1 MQGKE
6 KIIDDILSAA
16 RKTAAAMI
24 DEATAERDAAV
35 DALRA
40 ELEKSAAQAAE
51 KTRAAADAVYAGQVK
66 LGELESGKLML
77 KAKQD
82 CVAAVYA
89 AVREK
94 ILAQSDAQ
102 YLALLQKLIVRYCE
116 DGDEVVAAGA
126 DAKRVTAAWVKK
138 VSTAA
143 KKKLTLS
150 AARGDFAGG
159 VILRN
164 ARYDRDLTVDELIAD
179 LKDRTESE
187 VAKKLGLCQ

>member
-6 KIIDDILSAA
+6 KIIDDILSSA
-16 RKTAAAMI
+16 RNTAAAMI
-24 DEATAERDAAV
+24 EEATAERDASV
-35 DALRA
+35 EALRA
-40 ELEKSAAQAAE
+40 ELEKAEAAAAE

-94 ILAQSDAQ
+94 ILGLSDAK
-102 YLALLQKLIVRYCE
+102 YLELMQKLIVRYCE
-116 DGDEVVAAGA
+116 DGDEVIAAEA

-138 VSTAA
+138 VATAA

-150 AARGDFAGG
+150 SERGDFAAG

-187 VAKKLGLCQ
+187 VVQKLGL

>member
-6 KIIDDILSAA
+6 KIIDDILSSA
-16 RKTAAAMI
+16 RNTAAVMI
-24 DEATAERDAAV
+24 EEATAERDASV
-35 DALRA
+35 EALRA
-40 ELEKSAAQAAE
+40 ELEKAEAAAAE

-94 ILAQSDAQ
+94 ILGLSDAK
-102 YLALLQKLIVRYCE
+102 YLELMQKLIVRYCE
-116 DGDEVVAAGA
+116 DGDELIAAKA

-138 VSTAA
+138 VATAA

-150 AARGDFAGG
+150 TERGDFAAG

-187 VAKKLGLCQ
+187 VVQKLGL

>member
-6 KIIDDILSAA
+6 KIIDDILSSA
-16 RKTAAAMI
+16 RNTAAAMI
-24 DEATAERDAAV
+24 EEATAERDASV
-35 DALRA
+35 EALRA
-40 ELEKSAAQAAE
+40 ELEKAEAAAAE

-94 ILAQSDAQ
+94 ILGLSDAK
-102 YLALLQKLIVRYCE
+102 YLELMQKLIVRYCE
-116 DGDEVVAAGA
+116 DSDEVIAAKA

-138 VSTAA
+138 VATAA

-150 AARGDFAGG
+150 SERGDFAAG

-187 VAKKLGLCQ
+187 VVQKLGL

>member
-6 KIIDDILSAA
+6 KIIDDILSSA
-16 RKTAAAMI
+16 RNTAAAMI
-24 DEATAERDAAV
+24 EEATAERDASV
-35 DALRA
+35 EALRA
-40 ELEKSAAQAAE
+40 ELEKAEAAAAE

-94 ILAQSDAQ
+94 ILGLSDAK
-102 YLALLQKLIVRYCE
+102 YLELMQKLIVRYCE
-116 DGDEVVAAGA
+116 DGDEVIAAKA

-138 VSTAA
+138 VATAG

-150 AARGDFAGG
+150 SEHGDFAAG

-187 VAKKLGLCQ
+187 VVQKLGL